1 MIKNILDLLAL
12 DEHFAQ
18 GENIEIAKGKYQ
30 YIGTFRRIKTI
41 KKTIK
46 MAQVKVVELQI
57 KTSI

>member
-30 YIGTFRRIKTI
+30 YMETWDQGFKQLKRQLKWLKRK
-41 KKTIK
+41 
-46 MAQVKVVELQI
+46 Q
-57 KTSI
+57 